1 MRLIACTLFALFLA
15 SCVYKID
22 VQQGNFV
29 TNDLVAKLK
38 TGMTKAE
45 VKGLLGTPLL
55 NDIFHANRW
64 DYYFSNVKGG
74 KAQDRTELSI
84 FFDND
89 KVVRFTG
96 GGNKPLP
103 AETNP
108 QYRTVPK
115 GR

>member
-1 MRLIACTLFALFLA
+1 MRLIACTVFALFLV

-38 TGMTKAE
+38 DGMTKAE

-64 DYYFSNVKGG
+64 DYYFSNVRGR
-74 KAQDRTELSI
+74 KAEDRTELSV
-84 FFDND
+84 FFEND
-89 KVVRFTG
+89 KVVRFAG

-103 AETNP
+103 METNP
-108 QYRTVPK
+108 QYRAVPK
-115 GR
+115 GK